1 MVYNYSII
9 NMLTYFCWRKKCQEN
24 LKKMELLARTLLFQ
38 NCANIV
44 DFIKNIIFSHDFLHR
59 HRKSKKDFTRKR
71 KLPFPTLI
79 AFLIDLATGSYQ
91 NELNRF
97 FRLLVPSDLPRKF
110 VSKVALA
117 KARMKLGYKAFVEL
131 NEHLVEYFHQNMPT
145 NQWNGYNLLA
155 VDGTL
160 LRLPRIE
167 SIMKHFGVW
176 RTKGNDRPM
185 ARVSQMFDP
194 LNRVSV
200 DTIISPKSEGEREL
214 AARHFFKLTI
224 DDLVLL
230 DRGYPAYWLFNL
242 IMSMGSDFCARAS
255 AKKWKIIRKFV
266 NSGKREAII
275 SLPVFPSSIA
285 KCKELGLELSPLKLR
300 FVRIELDS
308 GEVEVLITSLTDK
321 KVLPYECFAELYH
334 LRWPVEEDYKKMKS
348 WIEIENFSGKSVESV
363 YQDFFAKVFA
373 KNLTAT
379 LASTT
384 SKHIDAAY
392 KNRKYVYQ
400 INYAQAYAEMKRMI
414 PLLFLR
420 SKEAVSEIISALR
433 EFLIQTVEPVR
444 PGRKFPRKKGQPRNY
459 YLNYKSIC

>member
-1 MVYNYSII
+1 M
-9 NMLTYFCWRKKCQEN
+9 KK
-24 LKKMELLARTLLFQ
+24 LELLARTLLFQ
-38 NCANIV
+38 NCANIT
-44 DFIKNIIFSHDFLHR
+44 DFIKNIIFSQDFLHR

-71 KLPFPTLI
+71 KLPFPTLV

-110 VSKVALA
+110 VSKVALT
-117 KARMKLGYKAFVEL
+117 KARMKLCYKAFVEL
-131 NEHLVEYFHQNMPT
+131 NEHLVEYFYKNMPT
-145 NQWNGYNLLA
+145 TEWHGYNLLA

-194 LNRVSV
+194 LNRISV
-200 DTIISPKSEGEREL
+200 DMVISPKSEGEREL

-266 NSGKREAII
+266 NSGKRETII
-275 SLPVFPSSIA
+275 SLPVSPSSIA

-363 YQDFFAKVFA
+363 YQDFYAKVFA
-373 KNLTAT
+373 KNLTET

-384 SKHIDAAY
+384 SRDIDAAY
-392 KNRKYVYQ
+392 KTRKYLYQ
-400 INYAQAYAEMKRMI
+400 INYAQAYAEMKRII

-420 SKEAVSEIISALR
+420 SKDAVSEIISALR

-459 YLNYKSIC
+459 FLNYKSIC